1 MPPSGVPQLWL
12 DLKDLYLRDEGDV
25 DHVRE
30 NHKLIEPGSY
40 KGCHQRLP
48 FYCNITASGVHISWT
63 IYFGTCRSLVR
74 FVST

>member
-25 DHVRE
+25 DHVRG
-30 NHKLIEPGSY
+30 NHKLIEPGGY

-48 FYCNITASGVHISWT
+48 SIAI
-63 IYFGTCRSLVR
+63 
-74 FVST
+74 